1 MFTDMVGYTTLGQQ
15 NESLSLIL
23 LEEQRKVIRRVLDE
37 HNGREVKT
45 IGDAFLVE
53 LPSAL
58 DAIRCAY
65 DAQRAIREFNIS
77 VSEEKKIRLRIG
89 LHLGD
94 IIESQGDISGDAV
107 NVASRIEPL
116 AEPGGVCLT
125 RQVYD
130 QVNGKFELPLVSL
143 GLKTLKS
150 IGIPIEV
157 FKMVVPWE
165 KEAANEQ
172 TENDTRRIAVLPFT
186 NMSPDP
192 SDEYFADGMTE
203 ELITSL
209 SGVTGLIVIARTS
222 IMKYKGGTKSASE
235 IGRDLKVGT
244 LVEGSV
250 RKAGNRIRITA
261 QLVNAR
267 NDGHIWAQNY
277 DRQMDDI
284 FAIQTDVA
292 RQVAKALQVRL
303 LSSEQK
309 RLDKMPTSNIE
320 AYTLYLKGRYYIAK
334 SFGGLESLK
343 KAIAYYEEAVTNDPN
358 FALAYAYLAWCYNQL
373 GFFGMKPEEVGAK
386 AREYAEKAISLDD
399 SLAEAHHAIGRALR
413 NFDWD
418 FPGAEREFERAIE
431 LNPSFAEA
439 YCASALLLLFDRRF
453 DEAVAK
459 VRYAL
464 ELEPLSW
471 DTASYAGTVFLYAG
485 HYDEAV
491 EQFKRVLEDNPESGY
506 ARSNLGLAYIQ
517 KGMFE
522 TGLREMKMASS
533 LESPIAQVDLVYALA
548 RSDRLDE
555 LKSLLDA
562 LLSEAKTNP
571 VLEAAV
577 ASAYANMGDADRAI
591 EWLEKAYASRVP
603 SLVSANCDFAYNGIR
618 QDPRFQRLM
627 KRIGW
632 NNTT

>member
-1 MFTDMVGYTTLGQQ
+1 MFTDMVGYAALGQQ

-23 LEEQRKVIRRVLDE
+23 LEEQRKVIRRVLGE

-65 DAQRAIREFNIS
+65 DAQRSIREFNIS
-77 VSEEKKIRLRIG
+77 ASEEKKILLRIG

-107 NVASRIEPL
+107 NVASRIESL
-116 AEPGGVCLT
+116 AEAGGVCLT

-143 GLKTLKS
+143 GPKTLKS
-150 IGIPIEV
+150 VGAPIEV
-157 FKMVVPWE
+157 FKMVMPWE
-165 KEAANEQ
+165 KETANEQ
-172 TENDTRRIAVLPFT
+172 TENDIRRIAVLPFT

-250 RKAGNRIRITA
+250 RKAGSRIRITV

-277 DRQMDDI
+277 DRQMNDI
-284 FAIQTDVA
+284 FAIQSDVA

-320 AYTLYLKGRYYIAK
+320 AYTLYLKGRHYTAK
-334 SFGGLESLK
+334 SYGGLESLK
-343 KAIAYYEEAVTNDPN
+343 KAISYYEEAVANDPN

-373 GFFGMKPEEVGAK
+373 GFFGMTPEEVGAK
-386 AREYAEKAISLDD
+386 AREYAEKALSIDD
-399 SLAEAHHAIGRALR
+399 SLAEAHHARGRALR

-418 FPGAEREFERAIE
+418 FPGADREFERAIE

-439 YCASALLLLFDRRF
+439 YCAEAMGLLFDRRF
-453 DEAVAK
+453 DEAMAK

-471 DTASYAGTVFLYAG
+471 DTATYAGTVFLYAG
-485 HYDEAV
+485 NYDEAV

-506 ARSNLGLAYIQ
+506 ARNNLGLAYIQ

-522 TGLREMKMASS
+522 TGLREMKRATSS
-533 LESPIAQVDLVYALA
+533 GSPIAQVDLAYALA
-548 RSDRLDE
+548 RSNRLDE
-555 LKSLLDA
+555 LRSLLDK
-562 LLSEAKTNP
+562 LLAEVKTKP

-577 ASAYANMGDADRAI
+577 ASAYANMEDVDRAI
-591 EWLEKAYASRVP
+591 EWLEKAYSNRVP
-603 SLVSANCDFAYNGIR
+603 SLVSANSDFAYNGIR
-618 QDPRFQRLM
+618 QDSRFQQLM

-632 NNTT
+632 TNTT

>member
-1 MFTDMVGYTTLGQQ
+1 MFTDVVGYATLGQQ
-15 NESLSLIL
+15 NESLSLTL
-23 LEEQRKVIRRVLDE
+23 LDEQRKVIRRVIDD

-45 IGDAFLVE
+45 FGDAFLIE

-65 DAQRAIREFNIS
+65 DSQRAIREFNIS
-77 VSEEKKIRLRIG
+77 KPEEKRIRLRIG

-94 IIESQGDISGDAV
+94 VVESQGDISGDAV

-116 AEPGGVCLT
+116 AEAGGVCLT

-130 QVNGKFELPLVSL
+130 QVNGKFELPLVSI
-143 GLKTLKS
+143 GPKTLKS
-150 IGIPIEV
+150 VGVPIEV
-157 FKMVVPWE
+157 FKMVMPWE
-165 KEAANEQ
+165 KETTNEQ
-172 TENDTRRIAVLPFT
+172 TDNDVRRIAVLPFT

-250 RKAGNRIRITA
+250 RKAGSRIRISV

-277 DRQMDDI
+277 DRQMNDI
-284 FAIQTDVA
+284 FEIQSDVA

-309 RLDKMPTSNIE
+309 RLDKLPTSNIE
-320 AYTLYLKGRYYIAK
+320 AYTLYLKGRHYTGK
-334 SFGGLESLK
+334 SFGDLESLK
-343 KAIAYYEEAVTNDPN
+343 KAIAYYEEAIANDPN
-358 FALAYAYLAWCYNQL
+358 FALAYAYLAWSYNQL
-373 GFFGMKPEEVGAK
+373 GFFGMRPEEVGTK
-386 AREYAEKAISLDD
+386 AREYAKKALSIDE
-399 SLAEAHHAIGRALR
+399 SLAEAHHALGRALR

-418 FPGAEREFERAIE
+418 FPGADREFERAIE
-431 LNPSFAEA
+431 LNPGFAEA
-439 YCASALLLLFDRRF
+439 YCAGAMGLLFDRRF
-453 DEAVAK
+453 DDAVAK

-464 ELEPLSW
+464 ELDPLSW
-471 DTASYAGTVFLYAG
+471 DTGNYAGTVFLYAG
-485 HYDEAV
+485 LYDEAV
-491 EQFKRVLEDNPESGY
+491 EQFKRVLGDNPESAY
-506 ARSNLGLAYIQ
+506 PRNNLGLAYIQ

-522 TGLREMKMASS
+522 AGLREMKSAHSPGN
-533 LESPIAQVDLVYALA
+533 PIAGVDLAYALA
-548 RSDRLDE
+548 RSNRLDE
-555 LKSLLDA
+555 LRSFLHTLLA
-562 LLSEAKTNP
+562 EVKTNP

-577 ASAYANMGDADRAI
+577 ASAYANMQDADRALD
-591 EWLEKAYASRVP
+591 WLERAYTHRVP

-618 QDPRFQRLM
+618 EDPRFQQLM
-627 KRIGW
+627 KKIGW
-632 NNTT
+632 TNTA

>member
-1 MFTDMVGYTTLGQQ
+1 MFTDVVGYATLGQQ
-15 NESLSLIL
+15 NESLSLTL
-23 LEEQRKVIRRVLDE
+23 LDEQRKVIRRVIDD

-45 IGDAFLVE
+45 FGDAFLIE

-65 DAQRAIREFNIS
+65 DSQRAIREFNIS
-77 VSEEKKIRLRIG
+77 KPEEKRIRLRIG

-94 IIESQGDISGDAV
+94 VVESQGDISGDAV

-116 AEPGGVCLT
+116 AEAGGVCLT

-130 QVNGKFELPLVSL
+130 QVKGKFELPLVSL
-143 GLKTLKS
+143 GPKTLKS
-150 IGIPIEV
+150 VEVPIEV
-157 FKMVVPWE
+157 FKMVMPWE
-165 KEAANEQ
+165 KETTNEQ
-172 TENDTRRIAVLPFT
+172 TDNDVRRIAVLPFT

-250 RKAGNRIRITA
+250 RKAGSRIRISV

-277 DRQMDDI
+277 DRQMNDI
-284 FAIQTDVA
+284 FEIQSDVA

-309 RLDKMPTSNIE
+309 RLDKLPTSNIE
-320 AYTLYLKGRYYIAK
+320 AYTLYLKGRHYTGK
-334 SFGGLESLK
+334 SFGDLESLK
-343 KAIAYYEEAVTNDPN
+343 KAIAYYEEAIANDPN
-358 FALAYAYLAWCYNQL
+358 FALAYAYLAWSYNQL
-373 GFFGMKPEEVGAK
+373 GFFGMRPEEVGTK
-386 AREYAEKAISLDD
+386 AREYAKKALSIDE
-399 SLAEAHHAIGRALR
+399 SLAEAHHALGRALR

-418 FPGAEREFERAIE
+418 FPGADREFERAIE
-431 LNPSFAEA
+431 LNPGFAEA
-439 YCASALLLLFDRRF
+439 YCAGAMGLLFDRRF
-453 DEAVAK
+453 DDAVAK

-464 ELEPLSW
+464 ELDPLSW
-471 DTASYAGTVFLYAG
+471 DTGNYAGTVFLYAG
-485 HYDEAV
+485 LYDEAV
-491 EQFKRVLEDNPESGY
+491 EQFKRVLGDNPESAY
-506 ARSNLGLAYIQ
+506 PRNNLGLAYIQ

-522 TGLREMKMASS
+522 AGLREMKSAHSPGN
-533 LESPIAQVDLVYALA
+533 PIAGVDLAYALA
-548 RSDRLDE
+548 RSNRLDE
-555 LKSLLDA
+555 LRSFLHTLLA
-562 LLSEAKTNP
+562 EVKTNP

-577 ASAYANMGDADRAI
+577 ASAYANMQDADRALD
-591 EWLEKAYASRVP
+591 WLERAYTHRVP

-618 QDPRFQRLM
+618 EDPRFQQLM
-627 KRIGW
+627 KKIGW
-632 NNTT
+632 TNTA